1 MNTNMNDYQQ
11 ALNNVKDFCG
21 RRFECSTE
29 KSWLYEEIETLKEL
43 VDKATPKKPIKDSVQ
58 DVYYLTKYTCPTCG
72 GKFTGTISDYCYH
85 CGQKLDWSE
94 DERNKII

>member
-1 MNTNMNDYQQ
+1 MNKYQE
-11 ALNNVKDFCG
+11 AYG
-21 RRFECSTE
+21 RLMSRAYRYANPEGVYVDLE
-29 KSWLYEEIETLKEL
+29 VLGEL
-43 VDKATPKKPIKDSVQ
+43 VEKATPKKPIKDRVQ

-94 DERNKII
+94 DEN